1 MKNFYTLVSALLI
14 CGGAFAQ
21 GTAVNMQAAQK
32 KLSDTNIPTV
42 VNHTETYT
50 LRSSVDCST
59 STALYCEDFEGGT
72 VPALPGNMTTTSL
85 ETGYVIPLADGSTA
99 NVDGFFTG
107 DAIDAGL
114 GGYWTYLDEH
124 TIFAMTND
132 DSCLPS
138 GAAPN
143 ANNNCDL
150 SFETLVLPSFDFT
163 SEVGQWLMFDFYH
176 DMNWGGGDA
185 FVEVSIDDGTTWE
198 MLQNGQLPAVQ
209 TWQTGAFDLSQ
220 LEGQASVTIRFTWSD
235 NGTWASGLAID
246 NITVEPLPEYAM
258 TLVDNFQL
266 FPSTYFGGTSYR
278 TVPLAQAEATAYN
291 FSGILKNMGL
301 NALDSGRIHA
311 AIASEGFST
320 TSFAANTV
328 SLEQDTFYCNDIFTA
343 SATGQFTVD
352 IYGAD
357 GNGTTTPTES
367 IDFIVSD
374 YDYGR
379 DAADF
384 TAGYTGG
391 TYINDAGTEERGNVY
406 DIYTDGMVYAIKAAI
421 HPATSPNTI
430 AKAVL
435 NSVNPADGEVTYLTE
450 TANISVGDL
459 ADGSWVNFMFA
470 SPIPVMAGDVI
481 LATISATF
489 NGMDTLALATS
500 GNSAPG
506 ESLSCD
512 VDGVNGD
519 QGEWYYSTSTVMV
532 RLNFDENAE
541 GPAAASS
548 VEELSLSN
556 FNLYPNP
563 NSGEFTMNIMTKEAT
578 DFTMTINNIIGQT
591 VSSEKLKNVTA
602 LSKNINLTDLGQ
614 GVYFVTLSG
623 KSGTM
628 TQRVVVK

>member
-21 GTAVNMQAAQK
+21 GTAVNMQAAPK
-32 KLSDTNIPTV
+32 KLIDTNIPTV
-42 VNHTETYT
+42 VNQTETYT

-59 STALYCEDFEGGT
+59 STALYCEDFEAT
-72 VPALPGNMTTTSL
+72 DLAPDLPGDLSTTSL
-85 ETGYVIPLADGSTA
+85 ESGYVIPLADGSTA

-107 DAIDAGL
+107 DATDAGA

-124 TIFAMTND
+124 TTFAMTND

-138 GAAPN
+138 GAVPN

-150 SFETLVLPSFDFT
+150 SFETLALPSLDFT
-163 SEVGQWLMFDFYH
+163 SESGQWLMFDFYH

-185 FVEVSIDDGTTWE
+185 FVEASIDGGTTWE
-198 MLQNGQLPAVQ
+198 MLNGGQLPATQ
-209 TWQTGAFDLSQ
+209 AWQTGAFDLSQ

-235 NGTWASGLAID
+235 NGTWASGLAVD
-246 NITVEPLPEYAM
+246 NITVEPLAEYAM
-258 TLVDNFQL
+258 TMIDNFQL
-266 FPSTYFGGTSYR
+266 FPSSYFGGTAYR

-291 FSGILKNMGL
+291 FGGYLKNMGL

-311 AIASEGFST
+311 SIATEGFST
-320 TSFAANTV
+320 TSWGANTA
-328 SLEQDTFYCNDIFTA
+328 SLAQDTFYCNDVFTP
-343 SATGQFTVD
+343 SATGQFTVE

-357 GNGTTTPTES
+357 ENGTTTPTES

-374 YDYGR
+374 YDYAR

-384 TAGYTGG
+384 TGGYTGG
-391 TYINDAGTEERGNVY
+391 SYINDAGSEERGNVY
-406 DIYTDGMVYAIKAAI
+406 DIYADGMIYAIKAAV
-421 HPATSPNTI
+421 HPATSPNTM

-435 NSVNPADGEVTYLTE
+435 NSVNPEDGEVTYLTE
-450 TANISVGDL
+450 TQEIAVGDL
-459 ADGSWVNFMFA
+459 ATGDWINFMFD
-470 SPIPVMAGDVI
+470 SPIPIAAGDVL

-489 NGMDTLALATS
+489 NGMDTLILATS

-506 ESLSCD
+506 ETLLQD
-512 VDGVNGD
+512 IDGVSGD
-519 QGEWYYSTSTVMV
+519 AGTWYYTTNTVMV
-532 RLNFDENAE
+532 RLNFDEDAE
-541 GPAAASS
+541 GPTSS
-548 VEELSLSN
+548 GVEELNLSN

-563 NSGEFTMNIMTKEAT
+563 NNGEFTMNIMTKEAT

-591 VSSEKLKNVTA
+591 VSSEELENVTA
-602 LSKNINLTDLGQ
+602 LSKNINLTGLGK

-623 KSGTM
+623 KNGTM
-628 TQRVVVK
+628 TQRVAVK